1 MEYLVRFTSAEGR
14 DGHHSAEDLD
24 TALQFA
30 ERVRNTEEGT
40 DVQVYRLQPVPIRF
54 KACYKV
60 EVEQGEVE
68 GAAPAQAQAQAQ
80 AHPGADDAP
89 SLPEA
94 PPAAAE
100 DGDDQ
105 AEDALVNSAAG
116 RRLFTRS

>member
-24 TALQFA
+24 SALQFA
-30 ERVRNTEEGT
+30 ERVRNTEEAS

-60 EVEQGEVE
+60 EVEQGDGEF
-68 GAAPAQAQAQAQ
+68 AQI
-80 AHPGADDAP
+80 DDAP

-94 PPAAAE
+94 PPAAAGADA
-100 DGDDQ
+100 DGE
-105 AEDALVNSAAG
+105 AEDPEGADDVLVNSAGG

>member
-24 TALQFA
+24 AALQFA
-30 ERVRNTEEGT
+30 ERVRNTEEAT
-40 DVQVYRLQPVPIRF
+40 EVQVYRLQPVPIRF

-60 EVEQGEVE
+60 EVEQGDGEF
-68 GAAPAQAQAQAQ
+68 AQI
-80 AHPGADDAP
+80 DDAP

-94 PPAAAE
+94 PPAAAAVVADGEGEAEADDDE
-100 DGDDQ
+100 DV
-105 AEDALVNSAAG
+105 LVNTANG

>member
-24 TALQFA
+24 AALQFA
-30 ERVRNTEEGT
+30 ERVRNTEEAT

-60 EVEQGEVE
+60 EVEQGDVDAV
-68 GAAPAQAQAQAQ
+68 AAP
-80 AHPGADDAP
+80 ADDAP
-89 SLPEA
+89 LLPEA
-94 PPAAAE
+94 PPPTVGE
-100 DGDDQ
+100 DSEDSDDVL
-105 AEDALVNSAAG
+105 AHNAAG

>member
-40 DVQVYRLQPVPIRF
+40 DVQVYRLEPVPIRF

-60 EVEQGEVE
+60 EVEQGEAEV
-68 GAAPAQAQAQAQ
+68 ATPA
-80 AHPGADDAP
+80 ADDAP

-94 PPAAAE
+94 PPAVAE

>member
-14 DGHHSAEDLD
+14 EGHHNAEDLD

-30 ERVRNTEEGT
+30 ERVRNTEEAT

-60 EVEQGEVE
+60 EVEQGEAE
-68 GAAPAQAQAQAQ
+68 AGAP
-80 AHPGADDAP
+80 ADDAP

-94 PPAAAE
+94 PPAVAE
-100 DGDDQ
+100 DGEDQ

-116 RRLFTRS
+116 RRLFTRT

>member
-14 DGHHSAEDLD
+14 EGHHNAEDLD

-30 ERVRNTEEGT
+30 ERVRNTEEAT
-40 DVQVYRLQPVPIRF
+40 DVQVYRLQQVPIRF

-60 EVEQGEVE
+60 EVEQGEAE
-68 GAAPAQAQAQAQ
+68 SGAP
-80 AHPGADDAP
+80 ADDAP

-94 PPAAAE
+94 PPAVAE

-105 AEDALVNSAAG
+105 AEDALVNSATG
-116 RRLFTRS
+116 RRLFTRT

>member
-24 TALQFA
+24 AALQFA
-30 ERVRNTEEGT
+30 ERVRNTEEAT

-60 EVEQGEVE
+60 EVEQGDAEI
-68 GAAPAQAQAQAQ
+68 AP
-80 AHPGADDAP
+80 GDDAP

-94 PPAAAE
+94 PPAVGEEGEDE
-100 DGDDQ
+100 DGML
-105 AEDALVNSAAG
+105 AHTGAG

>member
-14 DGHHSAEDLD
+14 EGHHNAEDLD

-30 ERVRNTEEGT
+30 ERVRNTEEAT

-60 EVEQGEVE
+60 EVEQGEAE
-68 GAAPAQAQAQAQ
+68 AP
-80 AHPGADDAP
+80 ADDAP

-94 PPAAAE
+94 PPAVAE
-100 DGDDQ
+100 DGEDQ
-105 AEDALVNSAAG
+105 AEEALVNSAAG
-116 RRLFTRS
+116 RRLFTRT

>member
-14 DGHHSAEDLD
+14 EGHHNAEDLD

-30 ERVRNTEEGT
+30 ERVRNTEEAT

-60 EVEQGEVE
+60 EVEQGEAE
-68 GAAPAQAQAQAQ
+68 AGAGAGAVAGAVAPT
-80 AHPGADDAP
+80 DDAP

-94 PPAAAE
+94 PPAVAE
-100 DGDDQ
+100 DGEDQ

-116 RRLFTRS
+116 RRLFTRT

>member
-1 MEYLVRFTSAEGR
+1 MEYLIRFTSAEGR
-14 DGHHSAEDLD
+14 DGHHNAEDLD

-30 ERVRNTEEGT
+30 ERVRNTEEAT
-40 DVQVYRLQPVPIRF
+40 EVQVYRLQPVPIRF

-60 EVEQGEVE
+60 EVEQGVE
-68 GAAPAQAQAQAQ
+68 QGEETVAPAAE
-80 AHPGADDAP
+80 DAP

-94 PPAAAE
+94 PPAIAE